1 MRLELCAVALPV
13 LMMSACASNPA
24 PEATAMSNKGM
35 VTVAGL
41 SPAQALGAIDT
52 SKLVKGAAV
61 GNDGETASS
70 TTNRTDLPEGQNAI
84 AVEGVKPSDVLAAID
99 TKKLVDGDKAK
110 PKP

>member
-13 LMMSACASNPA
+13 LMMTACASSPDPQA
-24 PEATAMSNKGM
+24 SAMSNKGIL
-35 VTVAGL
+35 TVAGL

-61 GNDGETASS
+61 GNDGEAASG
-70 TTNRTDLPEGQNAI
+70 TTNRTDLPEGQNGI

-99 TKKLVDGDKAK
+99 TSKLVDGDKTE